1 MYIFCYCVAT
11 YVHMYMYIAQAVEEF
26 TITPTLLHAIT
37 VASHLILL
45 CTSAAS
51 YSALSY
57 ALE

>member
-11 YVHMYMYIAQAVEEF
+11 YVHMYMYIVQAVEEF

-51 YSALSY
+51 ALSY
-57 ALE
+57 MY